1 VNRHLLPSALLAA
14 GLLAATA
21 ACRTAPPKGPFVW
34 VQEYQ
39 EPVQADAGYV
49 IAPGDLI
56 AVRVFSQEGMS
67 GRARVRNDGMISLPF
82 INEIRAADS
91 SPLALAARVRER
103 LKEFVVNPVVTV
115 SLEEPR
121 PAEVSVVGEVARPGV
136 YKLEAHG
143 GVLSALAAAGGL
155 SDFADRSRIFVLR
168 DRQRIRFTFQ
178 ALAEAEPRALA
189 FKLAPGDIV
198 VVE

>member
-1 VNRHLLPSALLAA
+1 MNRHLLPSALLAA
-14 GLLAATA
+14 GLLAAT

-39 EPVQADAGYV
+39 EPAQADAGYV

-56 AVRVFSQEGMS
+56 AVRVFNQEGMS

-121 PAEVSVVGEVARPGV
+121 PAEVSVVGEVAKPGV
-136 YKLEAHG
+136 YKLETHG

-178 ALAEAEPRALA
+178 ALSEAEPRALA
-189 FKLAPGDIV
+189 FRLAPGDIV